1 LARVQGVSFALEL
14 AESYVEAGFGSG
26 FGGEVKT
33 DKEVTMPNT
42 LTKRVEL
49 RATPDWVERTTTR
62 AAALGMTVS
71 EVLRSGADLFLSAKE
86 QEAK

>member
-1 LARVQGVSFALEL
+1 
-14 AESYVEAGFGSG
+14 
-26 FGGEVKT
+26 
-33 DKEVTMPNT
+33 MPNT
-42 LTKRVEL
+42 LTSQLNL

>member
-1 LARVQGVSFALEL
+1 MSVQVNYNSETTTVS
-14 AESYVEAGFGSG
+14 EA
-26 FGGEVKT
+26 
-33 DKEVTMPNT
+33 TMSNT
-42 LTKRVEL
+42 ATKRVEL